1 MIEKPQV
8 PAPETSPNWVAGV
21 RRRMPFYIIIAV
33 LLAVLAGA
41 LTFAFLEQLQA
52 ESVPTGQ
59 ALVALQDIR
68 PGTEITFDMVE
79 VRRVPIAQL
88 PRDAATETSQAVG
101 RIVALPIVAGEVI
114 IPERLAGTAAEGG
127 LSAKLPDGRW
137 ALVLT
142 RGWLISPIP
151 EVKVGDRVD
160 LVAYLTGDP
169 LTDAGVIISAVEI
182 IDFSGSSGSPDQL
195 TVAVTLDEAITILY
209 THVNKFNILPLLRPE
224 GS

>member
-1 MIEKPQV
+1 MTEKRQV

-41 LTFAFLEQLQA
+41 LTFTFLEQLQA

-169 LTDAGVIISAVEI
+169 QTDAGVIVSAVEI

-209 THVNKFNILPLLRPE
+209 AHVNKFNILPLLRPE

>member
-1 MIEKPQV
+1 MTEKFQV
-8 PAPETSPNWVAGV
+8 PPPETSPNWVAGV

-41 LTFAFLEQLQA
+41 LTFTFLEQLQA
-52 ESVPTGQ
+52 KSVPTGQ

-68 PGTEITFDMVE
+68 PGTKITFDMVE

-101 RIVALPIVAGEVI
+101 RTVALPIVAGEVI

-127 LSAKLPDGRW
+127 LSAKIPDGRW

-160 LVAYLTGDP
+160 LVAYVTGDP
-169 LTDAGVIISAVEI
+169 QTDAGVIVSAVEI
-182 IDFSGSSGSPDQL
+182 IDFSGSSVSPDQL

-209 THVNKFNILPLLRPE
+209 AHVNKFNILPLLRPE

>member
-1 MIEKPQV
+1 
-8 PAPETSPNWVAGV
+8 
-21 RRRMPFYIIIAV
+21 MPFYIIIAV

-114 IPERLAGTAAEGG
+114 IPERLAGTSAEGG

-169 LTDAGVIISAVEI
+169 QTDAGVIVSAVEI

-209 THVNKFNILPLLRPE
+209 AHVNKFNILPLLRPE

>member
-1 MIEKPQV
+1 
-8 PAPETSPNWVAGV
+8 
-21 RRRMPFYIIIAV
+21 MPFYIIIAV

-68 PGTEITFDMVE
+68 PGTEITFDMVD

-114 IPERLAGTAAEGG
+114 IPERLAGTSAEGG

-169 LTDAGVIISAVEI
+169 QTDAGVIVSAVEI

-209 THVNKFNILPLLRPE
+209 AHVNKFNILPLLRPE

>member
-1 MIEKPQV
+1 MTEKPQV

-114 IPERLAGTAAEGG
+114 IPERLAGTSAEGG

-169 LTDAGVIISAVEI
+169 QTDAGVIVSAVEI

-209 THVNKFNILPLLRPE
+209 AHVNKFNILPLLRPE

>member
-1 MIEKPQV
+1 MTDRSQV
-8 PAPETSPNWVAGV
+8 PSPETSPNWVAGV

-33 LLAVLAGA
+33 LLAVLAGG
-41 LTFAFLEQLQA
+41 LTFTFLEQLQA

-68 PGTEITFDMVE
+68 PGIEITSSMVE
-79 VRRVPIAQL
+79 VRRVPVAQL
-88 PRDAATETSQAVG
+88 PKDAITDTVQAVG
-101 RIVALPIVAGEVI
+101 RIAALPIVEGEVI
-114 IPERLAGTAAEGG
+114 VPARLAGSAATGG

-160 LVAYLTGDP
+160 LVPYATGDP
-169 LTDAGVIISAVEI
+169 LTDAGVVVSAVEI
-182 IDFSGSSGSPDQL
+182 IDFAGSASSPDHL
-195 TVAVTLDEAITILY
+195 TLAVTLEEAITILY
-209 THVNKFNILPLLRPE
+209 SHVNEFNLMPLLRPE

>member
-1 MIEKPQV
+1 MTEKRQV

-41 LTFAFLEQLQA
+41 LTFTFLEQLQA

-127 LSAKLPDGRW
+127 LSAKLPNGRW

-169 LTDAGVIISAVEI
+169 QTDAGVIVSAVEI

-209 THVNKFNILPLLRPE
+209 AHVNKFNILPLLRPE